1 MTSDL
6 SSAFLDN
13 FITWLAHKLSL
24 LTITMWGIQLVSTI
38 PERILLAVLTSLII
52 VTTLAVGRRA
62 RSPRSRAFIPI
73 VGAFVWF
80 RGLYAIFPG
89 SYSGDIALFLTL
101 LIVMIHLWPGNNV
114 TRSILRLG
122 KARLLLSTILVP
134 GLAVLLINGWSLER
148 DGWSLQKFGQELHR
162 DKAVRKLDKLDL
174 DSLALDTQNNLLYAS
189 GHGSEYILAYDAHD
203 LARGRR
209 RSQVRT
215 DYAQSFGYNPAD
227 QELYVFNSHDGT
239 LLILTAGTLE
249 QKKSIP
255 DLHIAEGDSR
265 IVYDRQTSS
274 LIVASEGAYWGGTSD
289 TSGYPVAVVDRES
302 GAVRYTVS
310 DCDGLCIPGLIEV
323 HPTKPWL
330 YMAFPKKVLLYNTE
344 LRQVVATAPINDYW
358 VDGMVI
364 TPDEKELLVGVP
376 LSATVLR
383 LDAESLQL
391 KGAIDTVFGVRT
403 LAVDPE
409 RDLLLTASLATNMV
423 DVIDLRTYKRLAKY
437 YVAPW
442 LRSFAL
448 DTEAG
453 VAYVSSTEGL
463 FSVDYAARLRGRKP
477 HERERPVAGSWLGK
491 FR

>member
-13 FITWLAHKLSL
+13 FITWFAHKLSL
-24 LTITMWGIQLVSTI
+24 VTVTMWGIQFVSTI

-162 DKAVRKLDKLDL
+162 DEAVRKLDRLDL
-174 DSLALDTQNNLLYAS
+174 DSLALDTQNSLLYAT
-189 GHGSEYILAYDAHD
+189 GHGTEYLLAYDVHNLTHAP
-203 LARGRR
+203 R
-209 RSQVRT
+209 RSQIRT
-215 DYAQSFGYNPAD
+215 DYAQSFSYNSPD
-227 QELYVFNSHDGT
+227 QELYIFNAHDD
-239 LLILTAGTLE
+239 ILFVLSAGTLE
-249 QKKSIP
+249 QKWSLP
-255 DLHIAEGDSR
+255 DLHMTEGDSR

-274 LIVASEGAYWGGTSD
+274 LVIASEGGYWGEPSD
-289 TSGYPVAVVDRES
+289 EHGYPVAVVDRES
-302 GAVRYTVS
+302 GVVRYTVR
-310 DCDGLCIPGLIEV
+310 DCDGLCIPGLIEI
-323 HPTKPWL
+323 HPSKPFL
-330 YMAFPKKVLLYNTE
+330 YLAFPKKVLLYNTE
-344 LRQVVATAPINDYW
+344 LRQVVAIAPIDDRW
-358 VDGMVI
+358 VDGAVI

-376 LSATVLR
+376 LSSTVLR
-383 LDAESLQL
+383 LDTETLQL
-391 KGAIDTVFGVRT
+391 KGTIDTVFGVRT

-409 RDLLLTASLATNMV
+409 RYLLLAASLATNMV
-423 DVIDLRTYKRLAKY
+423 DVIDLCTYKRLAKY

-442 LRSFAL
+442 LRSISL
-448 DTEAG
+448 DTKVG

-463 FSVDYAARLRGRKP
+463 FRVVYTARLKQRQTNKCGTSSRY
-477 HERERPVAGSWLGK
+477 HLS
-491 FR
+491 

>member
-1 MTSDL
+1 
-6 SSAFLDN
+6 
-13 FITWLAHKLSL
+13 
-24 LTITMWGIQLVSTI
+24 
-38 PERILLAVLTSLII
+38 
-52 VTTLAVGRRA
+52 
-62 RSPRSRAFIPI
+62 
-73 VGAFVWF
+73 VWF

-89 SYSGDIALFLTL
+89 TYSGDIALSLTL
-101 LIVMIHLWPGNNV
+101 LIVMIHFPDLWPGNNAA
-114 TRSILRLG
+114 RSILRFG

-134 GLAVLLINGWSLER
+134 GLAVLLVNGWSLER

-162 DKAVRKLDKLDL
+162 DEAVRKLDRLDL
-174 DSLALDTQNNLLYAS
+174 DSLALDTQNSLLYAT
-189 GHGSEYILAYDAHD
+189 GHGTEYLLAYDAHD
-203 LARGRR
+203 FTHAPR

-215 DYAQSFGYNPAD
+215 DYAQSFSYNSTD
-227 QELYVFNSHDGT
+227 RELYIFNAHDDT
-239 LLILTAGTLE
+239 LLVLNAETLE
-249 QKKSIP
+249 QKRSLP
-255 DLHIAEGDSR
+255 DLHMTEGDSR

-274 LIVASEGAYWGGTSD
+274 LLIASEGAYWGGTSD
-289 TSGYPVAVVDRES
+289 TSGYTVAVVDREN

-310 DCDGLCIPGLIEV
+310 DCDGPCIPALIEI

-344 LRQVVATAPINDYW
+344 LRKVVAAAAINDHW
-358 VDGMVI
+358 VDGMVV

-376 LSATVLR
+376 LSSAVLR
-383 LDAESLQL
+383 LDAKSLQL
-391 KGAIDTVFGVRT
+391 KGAINTVFGVRT

-423 DVIDLRTYKRLAKY
+423 DVIDLLTYKRLAKY

-448 DTEAG
+448 DTKAG

-463 FSVDYAARLRGRKP
+463 FSVDYTARLRGRKS
-477 HERERPVAGSWLGK
+477 HERERPIAGSSLGG